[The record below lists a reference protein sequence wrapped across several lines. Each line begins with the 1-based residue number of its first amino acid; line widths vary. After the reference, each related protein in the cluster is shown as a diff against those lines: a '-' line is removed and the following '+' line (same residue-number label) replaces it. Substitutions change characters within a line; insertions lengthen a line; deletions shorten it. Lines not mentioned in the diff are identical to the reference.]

1 MDNIK
6 NYEKLGAICGQIVYL
21 YKNPVL
27 FDSLSVKAVM
37 GQINEIMEVLGDD
50 WKVEDALLKNC
61 LYALMGIISHKPS
74 ENGTIEDTFYHSA
87 NEKEFWD
94 NIKVGKTYIG
104 TISKI
109 ESYGLFVSLGD
120 VRGLL
125 HISEMSWGRVENPQK
140 IFKAGAKVKVLVKEI
155 NGTNKY
161 IFLYSS

>member
-37 GQINEIMEVLGDD
+37 GQINEIMDVLGDD

-94 NIKVGKTYIG
+94 NIHTVIK
-104 TISKI
+104 KI
-109 ESYGLFVSLGD
+109 RYF
-120 VRGLL
+120 
-125 HISEMSWGRVENPQK
+125 HT
-140 IFKAGAKVKVLVKEI
+140 KEI
-155 NGTNKY
+155 KEGLEKCVN
-161 IFLYSS
+161 SSAKTEKSSTL